1 MKNGICP
8 RCGSRKVHSGQPYS
22 LDKKSGLRL
31 SFSDSAR
38 LSYYVCGV
46 CGLAESYV
54 LDADDRERV
63 ASSWPRVEPVE
74 SVGPP
79 EPEPAVEPEPGP
91 ESTPEPAPAPAP
103 APTPTP
109 TPARSP
115 ARGPAASLL
124 PPRVPTQLPPRRQP
138 SRSEAVDSNE
148 LSLKDRLTVRLC
160 LEALVRHPG
169 LSDAE
174 IQNFFRIDRVELR
187 SVLREWPRIDH
198 DDAWAATL
206 ILRTLEAIAEHPRGQ
221 HEDWKHCL
229 GAPREDVK
237 EALLNWRSLHQ
248 TAAS

>member
-91 ESTPEPAPAPAP
+91 HSPPPPPPAP
-103 APTPTP
+103 
-109 TPARSP
+109 
-115 ARGPAASLL
+115 
-124 PPRVPTQLPPRRQP
+124 Q
-138 SRSEAVDSNE
+138 
-148 LSLKDRLTVRLC
+148 
-160 LEALVRHPG
+160 
-169 LSDAE
+169 
-174 IQNFFRIDRVELR
+174 
-187 SVLREWPRIDH
+187 
-198 DDAWAATL
+198 
-206 ILRTLEAIAEHPRGQ
+206 
-221 HEDWKHCL
+221 
-229 GAPREDVK
+229 
-237 EALLNWRSLHQ
+237 
-248 TAAS
+248 